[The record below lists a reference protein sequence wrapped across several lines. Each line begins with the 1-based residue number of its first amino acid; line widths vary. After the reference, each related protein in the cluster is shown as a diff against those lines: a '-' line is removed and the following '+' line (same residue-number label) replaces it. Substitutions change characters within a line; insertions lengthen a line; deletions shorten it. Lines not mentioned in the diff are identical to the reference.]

1 MLYIGLIQ
9 TLKLQLTDPFLEVG
23 RPHGNLCQ
31 RPIGLWCRV
40 PIDAFIGL
48 MIAAPFVGKFID
60 FIHDTNGR
68 ADVWRVVEAEGGFTK
83 TPVSSRLV
91 VG

>member
-1 MLYIGLIQ
+1 M
-9 TLKLQLTDPFLEVG
+9 
-23 RPHGNLCQ
+23 
-31 RPIGLWCRV
+31 

-48 MIAAPFVGKFID
+48 MIAAPFVCKFID